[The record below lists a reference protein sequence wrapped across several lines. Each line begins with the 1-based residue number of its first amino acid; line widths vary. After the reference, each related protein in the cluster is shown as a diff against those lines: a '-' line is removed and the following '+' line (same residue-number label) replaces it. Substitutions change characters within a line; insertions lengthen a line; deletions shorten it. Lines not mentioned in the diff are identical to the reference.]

1 MRLALRNPAVHPFS
15 GLDVPHL
22 VALHAAARPNH
33 PFMIWEPFEGASRT
47 WTYAQFAEETA
58 QVAAGLKARG
68 VKHGERVL
76 IHLDNCPETVI
87 AWYACAHLGAVAVTT
102 NARSVAD
109 ELTYFSEHAGVV
121 GAITQPKFAGLV
133 TASCKAIKWLAI
145 TETDNG
151 APAAPGQRPQK
162 SESFAALY
170 GNAADVPLR
179 APDPDANVG
188 VQYTSGTT
196 SRPKGVVWTH
206 ANALWG
212 AKLCAMH
219 EDLRPEDVH
228 LVYLPL
234 FHTNAQSY
242 SVLATLWAGGTIV
255 VLPRF
260 SASRF
265 WDLSLKHRCT
275 WTSMVPFCTRALM
288 EHPVPAAHHYR
299 LWGNGVASMPTDA
312 HFRVRTI
319 GWWGMTETITH
330 GIVSDVN
337 VPAPPMSI
345 GKPATSYEIA
355 IVNDDGAPTPVGET
369 GGLLIRGI
377 PGLSLF
383 KEYLNNP
390 KATEE
395 SFDEN
400 GFFITGDRVQLLADG
415 YIRFADRDKD
425 MLKVGGENV
434 AASEIERV
442 VMTVPGIQECA
453 VVARKDKMLD
463 EVPVAFLLVPGG
475 EAAAAKDL
483 KEQVMAACRKG
494 LADFKHPRDIRIV
507 SELPRSTLE
516 KIAKAELRK
525 VIEAETASS

>member
-1 MRLALRNPAVHPFS
+1 MRPQLLNPAVHPFS
-15 GLDVPHL
+15 GFDIPHL
-22 VALHAAARPNH
+22 LARHARVRPDH
-33 PFMIWEPFEGASRT
+33 PFVIWEPFEGAGRT
-47 WTYAQFAEETA
+47 WTYAQFADETA
-58 QVAAGLKARG
+58 RVAAGLKARG
-68 VKHGERVL
+68 VKAGERVL
-76 IHLDNCPETVI
+76 VHLDNCPETLI

-109 ELTYFSEHAGVV
+109 ELDYFSSHAGTV
-121 GAITQPKFAGLV
+121 GAITQPKFAALV
-133 TASCKAIKWLAI
+133 QASCKPIKWLVV
-145 TETDNG
+145 TENDNG
-151 APAAPGQRPQK
+151 TPSDAVLPKGAEPFSSLYADAP
-162 SESFAALY
+162 L
-170 GNAADVPLR
+170 PLR
-179 APDPDANVG
+179 PADPDINIG

-212 AKLCAMH
+212 AKMCAVN
-219 EDLRPEDVH
+219 EELTGDDVH

-242 SVLATLWAGGTIV
+242 SVLSTLWVGGTIV
-255 VLPRF
+255 VQPRF

-265 WDLSLKHRCT
+265 WPVSLKHRCT
-275 WTSMVPFCTRALM
+275 WTSMVPFCLRALA
-288 EHPVPAAHHYR
+288 EHPVPEKHHYR
-299 LWGNGVASMPTDA
+299 LWGNGVASLPSDA

-330 GIVSDVN
+330 GIVSDVH
-337 VPAPPMSI
+337 VPAPAMAI
-345 GKPATSYEIA
+345 GKPSTAYEIA
-355 IVNDDGAPTPVGET
+355 IVNDDGTPTPVGET
-369 GGLLIRGI
+369 GALLIRGI

-390 KATEE
+390 DATDA

-442 VMTVPGIQECA
+442 VMTVGGIQECA

-475 EAAAAKDL
+475 EAAAPADL
-483 KEQVMAACRKG
+483 KEKVMAACRQG
-494 LADFKHPRDIRIV
+494 LADFKVPREVRIV
-507 SELPRSTLE
+507 GEFPRSTLE

-525 VIEAETASS
+525 LVEAS